1 MADKV
6 DWVYVGLTYLWGEV
20 FDEVND
26 M

>member
-1 MADKV
+1 MTNKV